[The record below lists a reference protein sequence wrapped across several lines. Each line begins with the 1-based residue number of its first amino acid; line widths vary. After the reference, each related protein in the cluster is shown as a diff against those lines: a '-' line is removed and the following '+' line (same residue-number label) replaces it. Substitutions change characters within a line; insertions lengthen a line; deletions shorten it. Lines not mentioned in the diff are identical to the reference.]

1 MRIYSEDIFWGTF
14 GNEITSFCDFCTC
27 ANDSFW
33 NLVRLY
39 RPFWYFK
46 PTSYFLRLDSW
57 FKTLKLSKV
66 YLLDKRGFSTSL
78 SIFDNVM
85 KNWFLVCKL
94 HISHMIQQMI
104 SIVIISQVVSLVQ
117 ISSSYYIY
125 KLRYWSGDGKKM
137 CTLEGLV
144 KIRGEYLFSTK
155 ALNIPLS
162 KMFKLKGWITIFRNR
177 NCDIVY
183 QLCTA
188 VPSL

>member
-1 MRIYSEDIFWGTF
+1 
-14 GNEITSFCDFCTC
+14 
-27 ANDSFW
+27 
-33 NLVRLY
+33 
-39 RPFWYFK
+39 
-46 PTSYFLRLDSW
+46 
-57 FKTLKLSKV
+57 
-66 YLLDKRGFSTSL
+66 
-78 SIFDNVM
+78 
-85 KNWFLVCKL
+85 
-94 HISHMIQQMI
+94 MIQQMI

-125 KLRYWSGDGKKM
+125 KLRYQSGDGKKM

-162 KMFKLKGWITIFRNR
+162 KMFKLKGWITIFSNR

-188 VPSL
+188 VPSLQTKLLRLEKVVYLPCICSIIFVLSGVAPESILIIAYSSLFFHQPLKLYSKSNLSKSVCKKLKQNLD